1 MVVDQVETTASGA
14 KSLQHTASIP
24 IMNKQ
29 GMPLPPINTGT
40 PPTSLQIQQQQV
52 ASEQNY
58 RQQQKCFN
66 CGTSNTPLWRKT
78 AEGDHLCN
86 ACGLYLKMHGHHKS
100 TQREVKS
107 SSGYGDCGQPQVKDT
122 SSKKSTGGRSRCN
135 SMSQAAKTAGSNRA
149 RGKRSNSIASV
160 AAAATILSSLNES
173 MSILPRT
180 PPQSSQKNASTQSSG
195 PIRSRQSRKNS
206 LINAT
211 LPPIVAQSSH
221 ASSSSSN
228 NQTLIRNNQKL
239 VDKQTSVTYKGNIYR
254 AGDGIVTVV
263 DYQSRKELYG
273 VIRAF
278 IQDQGIDFFYATWIR
293 AGVNGNVLHLNDK
306 GEECLYVGE
315 QVLGHEDTIPLPLAS
330 INRKVNVVY
339 SPPTTGSN
347 ISHLLDAAIQVQSDQ
362 VANKMQTDEVQQRL
376 EHSDTNTKSLGNK
389 ENVIAG
395 TQQQSPKKSS
405 TELMA
410 ALGLLEL

>member
-14 KSLQHTASIP
+14 KSLQNTAPIP

-40 PPTSLQIQQQQV
+40 PPTSLQMQQQPV
-52 ASEQNY
+52 ASDQDY

-100 TQREVKS
+100 TQKEVKS
-107 SSGYGDCGQPQVKDT
+107 SSGVGDGGQPQLKDT
-122 SSKKSTGGRSRCN
+122 SAKKSIGGRSRCN
-135 SMSQAAKTAGSNRA
+135 SMSQAAKTAVPNRA

-160 AAAATILSSLNES
+160 TAAASILSTLNES
-173 MSILPRT
+173 MPNLPRT
-180 PPQSSQKNASTQSSG
+180 PPQSSQKNSSTQSSG

-211 LPPIVAQSSH
+211 LPPIVDQSSH
-221 ASSSSSN
+221 ALSSSLN
-228 NQTLIRNNQKL
+228 NQALIRNNQKL
-239 VDKQTSVTYKGNIYR
+239 VNKSTLVTFKGNIYK

-306 GEECLYVGE
+306 GEECLCVGE

-339 SPPTTGSN
+339 SPPTPDSN
-347 ISHLLDAAIQVQSDQ
+347 INYLLYAARQVQSDQ
-362 VANKMQTDEVQQRL
+362 VVNQMQTETQQRS
-376 EHSDTNTKSLGNK
+376 EHSTTNTKSSANK
-389 ENVIAG
+389 ENVIEV
-395 TQQQSPKKSS
+395 TQQSPKKSS

>member
-14 KSLQHTASIP
+14 KSLQHTAPIP

-100 TQREVKS
+100 TQREIKS
-107 SSGYGDCGQPQVKDT
+107 SSGYGDCGQAQVKDT
-122 SSKKSTGGRSRCN
+122 SSRKSTGGRSRCN
-135 SMSQAAKTAGSNRA
+135 SMSQAAKTAGPNRA

-173 MSILPRT
+173 MSNLPRT

-211 LPPIVAQSSH
+211 FPPIADQSSH
-221 ASSSSSN
+221 ASSN
-228 NQTLIRNNQKL
+228 NQALIRNNYKL
-239 VDKQTSVTYKGNIYR
+239 VDKQTSVTYKGNIYK

-263 DYQSRKELYG
+263 DYQSKKELYG

-306 GEECLYVGE
+306 GQECLYVGE

-339 SPPTTGSN
+339 SPPTPTSGSN
-347 ISHLLDAAIQVQSDQ
+347 INYLLDAARQVQSNQMVD
-362 VANKMQTDEVQQRL
+362 KMQTETQQRL
-376 EHSDTNTKSLGNK
+376 SEHSTTDTKSLDNK
-389 ENVIAG
+389 ENVIEG
-395 TQQQSPKKSS
+395 TQQSPKKSS